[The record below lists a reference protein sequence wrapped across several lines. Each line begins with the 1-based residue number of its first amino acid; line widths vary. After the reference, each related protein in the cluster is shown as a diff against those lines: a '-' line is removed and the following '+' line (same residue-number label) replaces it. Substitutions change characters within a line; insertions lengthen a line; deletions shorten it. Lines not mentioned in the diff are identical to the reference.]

1 MPMNLTKAV
10 SPKGQTYCRIH
21 SFGEVTPQDAETAA
35 KHWGP
40 GGEFFDRAMVAIVDS
55 GAKFSPE
62 ARQVFTKVG
71 ATGDASQAKPVAV
84 VVSNAPLRVMLGFII
99 RASGAA
105 PQTKFFGTEAEAIA
119 YIDEKV

>member
-1 MPMNLTKAV
+1 MPMNLSKAV

-21 SFGEVTPQDAETAA
+21 SFGEVTPADAEAA
-35 KHWGP
+35 SKHWAA
-40 GGEFFDRAMVAIVDS
+40 GGEFYDLPMVALVDS

-62 ARQVFTKVG
+62 ARQVFTKSGG
-71 ATGDASQAKPVAV
+71 ASGEQKPVAV
-84 VVSNAPLRVMLGFII
+84 IVTNAPLRVMLSFII

-119 YIDEKV
+119 FIDEKA